1 MPVLN
6 SPGLDM
12 VNAGLTGLLRP
23 LDRGACSHRIEVES
37 RATTRFNV
45 KAAIEREPGT
55 LAL

>member
-12 VNAGLTGLLRP
+12 GNAGLTGLLKP

-37 RATTRFNV
+37 RGTTRFNV
-45 KAAIEREPGT
+45 KAANGPEPGT
-55 LAL
+55 LFL